1 METKHILSSFDDDLN
16 KLNNSLLKLG
26 NGALDQFEKC
36 INNFGTQNL
45 EDIEKVVR
53 ADKVLD
59 DLDDKVQ
66 KYGFEIIALRAPQ
79 AADLRRVI
87 VALKIATIFERIG
100 DYSRNISNRTKLLV
114 EMKYTDL
121 PGVNIGKM
129 GQKTQTMLEDV
140 LESYVNQDDKLAIKV
155 RNSDVRI
162 DKMHTQYYLEIV
174 ASMQRSKKLAPIG
187 AHLLFIAKNIE
198 RVADYVTD
206 IAEQVYFLVN
216 GKVLSDI
223 RPKADE
229 TSTRIPD

>member
-1 METKHILSSFDDDLN
+1 MENKHILSSFDDDLK
-16 KLNNSLLKLG
+16 KLNDNLLKLG
-26 NGALDQFEKC
+26 NGALTNFDSC
-36 INNFGTQNL
+36 IDNFGTQ
-45 EDIEKVVR
+45 DIVEI
-53 ADKVLD
+53 DKVINGDIILD
-59 DLDDKVQ
+59 ELDDKVQ
-66 KYGFEIIALRAPQ
+66 KLGFEIIALRAPQ

-100 DYSRNISNRTKLLV
+100 DYSRNISNRTKLLI
-114 EMKYTDL
+114 ELNYSDL

-129 GQKTQTMLEDV
+129 GQKTLTMIEDV
-140 LESYVNQDDKLAIKV
+140 IESYTNEDDKLAVKV
-155 RNSDVRI
+155 RNSDVKI

-174 ASMQRSKKLAPIG
+174 ASMQRNKKLAPTG

-216 GKVLSDI
+216 GKVLSDE

-229 TSTRIPD
+229 SSLIIPE

>member
-1 METKHILSSFDDDLN
+1 MENKHILSSFDDDLK
-16 KLNNSLLKLG
+16 KLNDNLLKLG
-26 NGALDQFEKC
+26 NGALNNFDNC
-36 INNFGTQNL
+36 INNFGTQDL
-45 EDIEKVVR
+45 DEIEKVING
-53 ADKVLD
+53 DTVLD
-59 DLDDKVQ
+59 ELDDKVQ
-66 KYGFEIIALRAPQ
+66 KIGFEIIALRAPQ
-79 AADLRRVI
+79 AADLRRII

-100 DYSRNISNRTKLLV
+100 DYSRNISNRTKILIDL
-114 EMKYTDL
+114 KFSDL

-129 GQKTQTMLEDV
+129 GQKTLTMMEDII
-140 LESYVNQDDKLAIKV
+140 EAYVNEDDKLAVKV
-155 RNSDVRI
+155 RNSDVKI

-174 ASMQRSKKLAPIG
+174 ASMQRNKKLAPTG

-229 TSTRIPD
+229 SSLIIPE

>member
-1 METKHILSSFDDDLN
+1 MESKHILSSFDDDLN
-16 KLNNSLLKLG
+16 KLNNNLLKLG

-45 EDIEKVVR
+45 EDIEEVIS

-59 DLDDKVQ
+59 NLDDKVQ
-66 KYGFEIIALRAPQ
+66 KNGFEIIALRAPQ

-87 VALKIATIFERIG
+87 VALKIATILERIG
-100 DYSRNISNRTKLLV
+100 DYSRNISNRTKLLI

-129 GQKTQTMLEDV
+129 GQKTLTMLEDV
-140 LESYVNQDDKLAIKV
+140 IEAYDNQDDKLAIKV
-155 RNSDVRI
+155 RNSDVKI

-174 ASMQRSKKLAPIG
+174 ASMQRNKNLAPIG

-216 GKVLSDI
+216 GSVLTDE

-229 TSTRIPD
+229 TSLIIPE

>member
-1 METKHILSSFDDDLN
+1 MESKHILSSYDDDLN
-16 KLNNSLLKLG
+16 KLNNNLLKLG

-36 INNFGTQNL
+36 INNYGTQNL
-45 EDIEKVVR
+45 EDIEKVIS
-53 ADKVLD
+53 ADKILD

-66 KYGFEIIALRAPQ
+66 KNGFEIIALRAPQ

-87 VALKIATIFERIG
+87 VALKIATILERIG
-100 DYSRNISNRTKLLV
+100 DYSRNISNRTKLLI

-129 GQKTQTMLEDV
+129 GQKTLTMMEDV
-140 LESYVNQDDKLAIKV
+140 IEAYVNGDDKLAVKV
-155 RNSDVRI
+155 RNSDVKI

-174 ASMQRSKKLAPIG
+174 ASMQRNKKLAPTG

-206 IAEQVYFLVN
+206 IAEQIYFLVN
-216 GKVLSDI
+216 GTVLSDE

-229 TSTRIPD
+229 TSLIIPE

>member
-1 METKHILSSFDDDLN
+1 MESKHILSSFDDDLN
-16 KLNNSLLKLG
+16 KLNNNLLKLG

-36 INNFGTQNL
+36 INNYGTQNL
-45 EDIEKVVR
+45 EDIEKVIS
-53 ADKVLD
+53 ADKILD

-66 KYGFEIIALRAPQ
+66 KNGFEIIALRAPQ

-87 VALKIATIFERIG
+87 VALKIATILERIG
-100 DYSRNISNRTKLLV
+100 DYSRNISNRTKLLI

-129 GQKTQTMLEDV
+129 GQKTLTMMEDV
-140 LESYVNQDDKLAIKV
+140 IEAYVNGDDKLAVKV
-155 RNSDVRI
+155 RNSDVKI

-174 ASMQRSKKLAPIG
+174 ASMQRNKKLAPTG

-216 GKVLSDI
+216 GTVLSDE

-229 TSTRIPD
+229 TSLIIPE

>member
-1 METKHILSSFDDDLN
+1 MENKHILSSFDDDLK
-16 KLNNSLLKLG
+16 KLNDNLLKLG
-26 NGALDQFEKC
+26 NGAFTNFDSC
-36 INNFGTQNL
+36 INNFGTQ
-45 EDIEKVVR
+45 DIIEI
-53 ADKVLD
+53 DKVINGDIILD
-59 DLDDKVQ
+59 ELDDKVQ
-66 KYGFEIIALRAPQ
+66 KLGFEIIALRAPQ

-100 DYSRNISNRTKLLV
+100 DYSRNISNRTKLLI
-114 EMKYTDL
+114 ELNYSDL

-129 GQKTQTMLEDV
+129 GQKTLTMIEDV
-140 LESYVNQDDKLAIKV
+140 IESYTNEDDKLAVKV
-155 RNSDVRI
+155 RNSDVKI

-174 ASMQRSKKLAPIG
+174 ASMQRNKKLAPTG

-216 GKVLSDI
+216 GKVLSDE

-229 TSTRIPD
+229 SSLIIPE

>member
-1 METKHILSSFDDDLN
+1 MESKHILSSFDDDLN
-16 KLNNSLLKLG
+16 KLNNNLLKLG

-36 INNFGTQNL
+36 INNYGTQNL
-45 EDIEKVVR
+45 EDIEKVIS
-53 ADKVLD
+53 ADKILD

-66 KYGFEIIALRAPQ
+66 KNGFEIIALRAPQ

-87 VALKIATIFERIG
+87 VALKIATILERIG
-100 DYSRNISNRTKLLV
+100 DYSRNISNRTKLLI

-129 GQKTQTMLEDV
+129 GQKTLTMMEDV
-140 LESYVNQDDKLAIKV
+140 IEAYVNGDDKLAVKV
-155 RNSDVRI
+155 RNSDVKI

-174 ASMQRSKKLAPIG
+174 ASMQRNKKLAPTG

-206 IAEQVYFLVN
+206 IAEQIYFLVN
-216 GKVLSDI
+216 GTVLSDE

-229 TSTRIPD
+229 TSLIIPE

>member
-1 METKHILSSFDDDLN
+1 MESKHILSSFDDDLN
-16 KLNNSLLKLG
+16 KLNNNLLKLG

-36 INNFGTQNL
+36 INNYGTQNL
-45 EDIEKVVR
+45 EDIEKVIS
-53 ADKVLD
+53 ADKILD

-66 KYGFEIIALRAPQ
+66 KNGFEIIALRAPQ

-87 VALKIATIFERIG
+87 VALKIATILERIG
-100 DYSRNISNRTKLLV
+100 DYSRNISNRTKLLI

-129 GQKTQTMLEDV
+129 GQKTLTMMEDV
-140 LESYVNQDDKLAIKV
+140 IEAYVNGDDKLAVKV
-155 RNSDVRI
+155 RNSDVKI

-174 ASMQRSKKLAPIG
+174 ASMQRNKKLAPTG

-216 GKVLSDI
+216 GSILTDE

-229 TSTRIPD
+229 TSLIIPE

>member
-79 AADLRRVI
+79 AAELRRVI

-174 ASMQRSKKLAPIG
+174 ASMQRSKNLAPIG

>member
-1 METKHILSSFDDDLN
+1 MESKHILSSFDDDLN
-16 KLNNSLLKLG
+16 KLNNNLLKLG
-26 NGALDQFEKC
+26 NGALVQFEKC
-36 INNFGTQNL
+36 INNYGTQNL
-45 EDIEKVVR
+45 EDIEKVIS
-53 ADKVLD
+53 ADKILD

-66 KYGFEIIALRAPQ
+66 KNGFEIIALRAPQ

-87 VALKIATIFERIG
+87 VALKIATILERIG
-100 DYSRNISNRTKLLV
+100 DYSRNISNRTKLLI

-129 GQKTQTMLEDV
+129 GQKTLTMMEDV
-140 LESYVNQDDKLAIKV
+140 IEAYENGDDKLAVKV
-155 RNSDVRI
+155 RNSDVKI

-174 ASMQRSKKLAPIG
+174 ASMQRNKKLAPTG

-206 IAEQVYFLVN
+206 IAEQIYFLVN
-216 GKVLSDI
+216 GTVLSDE

-229 TSTRIPD
+229 TSLIIPE

>member
-1 METKHILSSFDDDLN
+1 MENKHILSSFDDDLK
-16 KLNNSLLKLG
+16 KLNDNLLKLG
-26 NGALDQFEKC
+26 NGALTNFDSC
-36 INNFGTQNL
+36 INNFGTQ
-45 EDIEKVVR
+45 DIIEI
-53 ADKVLD
+53 DKVINGDIILD
-59 DLDDKVQ
+59 ELDDKVQ
-66 KYGFEIIALRAPQ
+66 KLGFEIIALRAPQ

-100 DYSRNISNRTKLLV
+100 DYSRNISNRTKLLI
-114 EMKYTDL
+114 ELNYSDL

-129 GQKTQTMLEDV
+129 GQKTLTMIEDV
-140 LESYVNQDDKLAIKV
+140 IESYTNEDDKLAVKV
-155 RNSDVRI
+155 RNSDVKI

-174 ASMQRSKKLAPIG
+174 ALMQRNKKLAPTG

-216 GKVLSDI
+216 GKVLSDE

-229 TSTRIPD
+229 SSLIIPE

>member
-1 METKHILSSFDDDLN
+1 MESKHILSSFDDDLN
-16 KLNNSLLKLG
+16 KLNNNLLKLG

-36 INNFGTQNL
+36 INNYGTQNL
-45 EDIEKVVR
+45 EDIEKVIS
-53 ADKVLD
+53 ADKLLD

-66 KYGFEIIALRAPQ
+66 KNGFEIIALRAPQ

-87 VALKIATIFERIG
+87 VALKIATILERIG
-100 DYSRNISNRTKLLV
+100 DYSRNISNRTKLLI

-129 GQKTQTMLEDV
+129 GQKTLTMMEDV
-140 LESYVNQDDKLAIKV
+140 IEAYVNGDDKLAVKV
-155 RNSDVRI
+155 RNSDVKI

-174 ASMQRSKKLAPIG
+174 ASMQRNKKLAPTG

-206 IAEQVYFLVN
+206 IAEQIYFLVN
-216 GKVLSDI
+216 GTVLSDE

-229 TSTRIPD
+229 TSLIIPE

>member
-1 METKHILSSFDDDLN
+1 MENKHILSSFDDDLK
-16 KLNNSLLKLG
+16 KLNDNLLKLG
-26 NGALDQFEKC
+26 NGALTNFDSC
-36 INNFGTQNL
+36 INNFGTQ
-45 EDIEKVVR
+45 DIIEI
-53 ADKVLD
+53 DKVINGDIILD
-59 DLDDKVQ
+59 ELDDKVQ
-66 KYGFEIIALRAPQ
+66 KLGFEIIALRAPQ

-100 DYSRNISNRTKLLV
+100 DYSRNISNRTKLLI
-114 EMKYTDL
+114 ELNYSDL

-129 GQKTQTMLEDV
+129 GQKTLTMIEDV
-140 LESYVNQDDKLAIKV
+140 IESYTNEDDKLAVKV
-155 RNSDVRI
+155 RNSDIKI

-174 ASMQRSKKLAPIG
+174 ASMQRNKKLAPTG

-216 GKVLSDI
+216 GKVLSDE

-229 TSTRIPD
+229 SSLIIPE

>member
-1 METKHILSSFDDDLN
+1 MENKHILSSFDDDLK
-16 KLNNSLLKLG
+16 KLNDNLLKLG
-26 NGALDQFEKC
+26 NGALTNFDSC
-36 INNFGTQNL
+36 INNFGTQ
-45 EDIEKVVR
+45 DIIEI
-53 ADKVLD
+53 DKVINGDIILD
-59 DLDDKVQ
+59 ELDDKVQ
-66 KYGFEIIALRAPQ
+66 KLGFEIIALRAPQ

-100 DYSRNISNRTKLLV
+100 DYSRNISNRTKLLI
-114 EMKYTDL
+114 ELNYSDL

-129 GQKTQTMLEDV
+129 GQKTLTMIEDV
-140 LESYVNQDDKLAIKV
+140 IESYTNEDDKLAVKV
-155 RNSDVRI
+155 RNSDVKI

-174 ASMQRSKKLAPIG
+174 ASMQRNKKLAPTG

-216 GKVLSDI
+216 GKVLSDL

-229 TSTRIPD
+229 SSLIIPK

>member
-1 METKHILSSFDDDLN
+1 MESKHILSSFDDDLN
-16 KLNNSLLKLG
+16 KLNNNLLKLG

-36 INNFGTQNL
+36 INNYGTQNL
-45 EDIEKVVR
+45 EDIEKVIS
-53 ADKVLD
+53 ADKILD

-66 KYGFEIIALRAPQ
+66 KNGFEIIALRAPQ

-87 VALKIATIFERIG
+87 VALKIATILERIG
-100 DYSRNISNRTKLLV
+100 DYSRNISNRTKLLI

-129 GQKTQTMLEDV
+129 GQKTLTMMEDV
-140 LESYVNQDDKLAIKV
+140 IEAFVNGDDKLAVKV
-155 RNSDVRI
+155 RNSDVKI

-174 ASMQRSKKLAPIG
+174 ASMQRNKKLAPTG

-206 IAEQVYFLVN
+206 IAEQIYFLVN
-216 GKVLSDI
+216 GTVLSDE

-229 TSTRIPD
+229 TSLIIPE

>member
-1 METKHILSSFDDDLN
+1 MESKHILSSYDDDLN
-16 KLNNSLLKLG
+16 KLNNNLLKLG

-36 INNFGTQNL
+36 INNYGTQNL
-45 EDIEKVVR
+45 EDIEKVIS
-53 ADKVLD
+53 ADKILD

-66 KYGFEIIALRAPQ
+66 KNGFEIIALRAPQ
-79 AADLRRVI
+79 AVDLRRVI
-87 VALKIATIFERIG
+87 VALKIATILERIG
-100 DYSRNISNRTKLLV
+100 DYSRNISNRTKLLI

-129 GQKTQTMLEDV
+129 GQKTLTMMEDV
-140 LESYVNQDDKLAIKV
+140 IEAYVNGDDKLAVKV
-155 RNSDVRI
+155 RNSDVKI

-174 ASMQRSKKLAPIG
+174 ASMQRNKKLAPTG

-216 GKVLSDI
+216 GTVLSDE

-229 TSTRIPD
+229 TSLIIPE

>member
-1 METKHILSSFDDDLN
+1 MESKHILSSFDDDLN
-16 KLNNSLLKLG
+16 KLNTNLLKLG

-36 INNFGTQNL
+36 INNYGTQNL
-45 EDIEKVVR
+45 EDIEKVIS
-53 ADKVLD
+53 ADKILD

-66 KYGFEIIALRAPQ
+66 KNGFEIIALRAPQ

-87 VALKIATIFERIG
+87 VALKIATILERIG
-100 DYSRNISNRTKLLV
+100 DYSRNISNRTKLLI

-129 GQKTQTMLEDV
+129 GQKTLTMMEDV
-140 LESYVNQDDKLAIKV
+140 IEAYVNGDDKLAVKV
-155 RNSDVRI
+155 RNSDVKI

-174 ASMQRSKKLAPIG
+174 ASMQRNKKLAPTG

-216 GKVLSDI
+216 GSVLTDE

-229 TSTRIPD
+229 TSLIIP

>member
-1 METKHILSSFDDDLN
+1 MENKHILSSFDDDLK
-16 KLNNSLLKLG
+16 KLNDNLLKLG
-26 NGALDQFEKC
+26 NGALTNFDSC
-36 INNFGTQNL
+36 INNFGTQ
-45 EDIEKVVR
+45 DIIEI
-53 ADKVLD
+53 DKVINGDIILD
-59 DLDDKVQ
+59 ELDDKVQ
-66 KYGFEIIALRAPQ
+66 KLGFEIIALRAPQ

-100 DYSRNISNRTKLLV
+100 DYSRNISNRTKLLI
-114 EMKYTDL
+114 ELNYSDL

-129 GQKTQTMLEDV
+129 GQKTLTMMEDV
-140 LESYVNQDDKLAIKV
+140 IESYTNEDDKLAVKV
-155 RNSDVRI
+155 RNSDVKI

-174 ASMQRSKKLAPIG
+174 ASMQRNKKLAPTG

-216 GKVLSDI
+216 GKVLSDE

-229 TSTRIPD
+229 SSLIIPE

>member
-1 METKHILSSFDDDLN
+1 METKHILSSFDDDLK
-16 KLNNSLLKLG
+16 KLNDNLLKLS
-26 NGALDQFEKC
+26 NGALNNFDSC
-36 INNFGTQNL
+36 INNFGTQDIV
-45 EDIEKVVR
+45 EIEKVING
-53 ADKVLD
+53 DKILD
-59 DLDDKVQ
+59 ELDDKVQ
-66 KYGFEIIALRAPQ
+66 KLGFEIIALRAPQ

-100 DYSRNISNRTKLLV
+100 DYSRNISNRTKLLIDL
-114 EMKYTDL
+114 KYSDL

-129 GQKTQTMLEDV
+129 GQKTLTMIEDV
-140 LESYVNQDDKLAIKV
+140 IESYTNEDDKLAVKV
-155 RNSDVRI
+155 RNSDVKI

-174 ASMQRSKKLAPIG
+174 ASMQRNKKLAPTG

-216 GKVLSDI
+216 GKVLSDE

-229 TSTRIPD
+229 SSFIIPD

>member
-1 METKHILSSFDDDLN
+1 MESKHILSSFDDDLN
-16 KLNNSLLKLG
+16 KLNNNLLKLG

-36 INNFGTQNL
+36 INNYGTQNL
-45 EDIEKVVR
+45 EDIEKVIS
-53 ADKVLD
+53 ADKILD

-66 KYGFEIIALRAPQ
+66 KNGFEIIALRAPQ
-79 AADLRRVI
+79 AVDLRRVI
-87 VALKIATIFERIG
+87 VALKIATILERIG
-100 DYSRNISNRTKLLV
+100 DYSRNISNRTKLLI

-129 GQKTQTMLEDV
+129 GQKTLTMMEDV
-140 LESYVNQDDKLAIKV
+140 IEAYVNGDDKLAVKV
-155 RNSDVRI
+155 RNSDVKI

-174 ASMQRSKKLAPIG
+174 ASMQRNKKLAPTG

-206 IAEQVYFLVN
+206 IAEQIYFLVN
-216 GKVLSDI
+216 GTVLSDE

-229 TSTRIPD
+229 TSLIIPE

>member
-45 EDIEKVVR
+45 EDIEKVVS

-216 GKVLSDI
+216 GKVLSDV

>member
-1 METKHILSSFDDDLN
+1 MENTHIHSSFDNDLN
-16 KLNNSLLKLG
+16 KLNDNLLKLG
-26 NGALDQFEKC
+26 NTALEQFDNC

-45 EDIEKVVR
+45 EEIEKVVGG
-53 ADKVLD
+53 DTILD

-66 KYGFEIIALRAPQ
+66 KLGFEIIALRAPQ
-79 AADLRRVI
+79 AADLRRII

-100 DYSRNISNRTKLLV
+100 DYSRNISNRTKLLI
-114 EMKYTDL
+114 ELNYSDL

-129 GQKTQTMLEDV
+129 GQKTLTMMEDV
-140 LESYVNQDDKLAIKV
+140 IESYINEDDKLAVKV
-155 RNSDVRI
+155 RNSDVKI

-174 ASMQRSKKLAPIG
+174 ASMQRNKKLAPTG

-216 GKVLSDI
+216 GNVLSDH

-229 TSTRIPD
+229 SSLIIPE

>member
-1 METKHILSSFDDDLN
+1 MESKHILSSFDDDLN
-16 KLNNSLLKLG
+16 KLNNNLLKLG
-26 NGALDQFEKC
+26 NGALHQFEKC
-36 INNFGTQNL
+36 INNYGTQNL
-45 EDIEKVVR
+45 EDIEKVIS
-53 ADKVLD
+53 ADKILD

-66 KYGFEIIALRAPQ
+66 KNGFEIIALRAPQ

-87 VALKIATIFERIG
+87 VALKIATILERIG
-100 DYSRNISNRTKLLV
+100 DYSRNISNRTKLLI

-129 GQKTQTMLEDV
+129 GQKTLTMMEDV
-140 LESYVNQDDKLAIKV
+140 IEAYVNGDDKLAVKV
-155 RNSDVRI
+155 RNSDVKI

-174 ASMQRSKKLAPIG
+174 ASMQRNKKLAPTG

-206 IAEQVYFLVN
+206 IAEQIYFLVN
-216 GKVLSDI
+216 GTVLSDE

-229 TSTRIPD
+229 TSLIIPE

>member
-1 METKHILSSFDDDLN
+1 MESKHILSSFDDDLN
-16 KLNNSLLKLG
+16 KLNNNLLKLG

-36 INNFGTQNL
+36 INNYGTQDL
-45 EDIEKVVR
+45 EDIEKVIS
-53 ADKVLD
+53 ADKILD

-66 KYGFEIIALRAPQ
+66 KNGFEIIALKAPQ

-87 VALKIATIFERIG
+87 VALKIATILERIG
-100 DYSRNISNRTKLLV
+100 DYSRNISNRTKLLI

-129 GQKTQTMLEDV
+129 GQKTLTMMEDV
-140 LESYVNQDDKLAIKV
+140 IEAYVNGDDKLAVKV
-155 RNSDVRI
+155 RNSDVKI

-174 ASMQRSKKLAPIG
+174 ASMQRNKKLAPTG

-206 IAEQVYFLVN
+206 IAEQIYFLVN
-216 GKVLSDI
+216 GTVLSDE

-229 TSTRIPD
+229 TSLIIPE

>member
-1 METKHILSSFDDDLN
+1 MESKHILSSFDDDLN
-16 KLNNSLLKLG
+16 KLNNNLLKLG

-36 INNFGTQNL
+36 INNYGTQDL
-45 EDIEKVVR
+45 EDIEKVIS
-53 ADKVLD
+53 ADKILD

-66 KYGFEIIALRAPQ
+66 KNGFEIIALRAPQ

-87 VALKIATIFERIG
+87 VALKIATILERIG
-100 DYSRNISNRTKLLV
+100 DYSRNISNRTKLLI

-129 GQKTQTMLEDV
+129 GQKTLTMMEDV
-140 LESYVNQDDKLAIKV
+140 IEAYVNGDDKLAVKV
-155 RNSDVRI
+155 RNSDVKV

-174 ASMQRSKKLAPIG
+174 ASMQRNKKLAPTG

-206 IAEQVYFLVN
+206 IAEQIYFLVN
-216 GKVLSDI
+216 GTVLSDE

-229 TSTRIPD
+229 TSLIIPE

>member
-1 METKHILSSFDDDLN
+1 MENKHILSSFDDDLK
-16 KLNNSLLKLG
+16 KLNDNLLKLG
-26 NGALDQFEKC
+26 NGALTNFDSC
-36 INNFGTQNL
+36 INNFGTQ
-45 EDIEKVVR
+45 DIIEI
-53 ADKVLD
+53 DKVINADIILD
-59 DLDDKVQ
+59 ELDDKVQ
-66 KYGFEIIALRAPQ
+66 KLGFEIIALRAPQ

-100 DYSRNISNRTKLLV
+100 DYSRNISNRTKLLI
-114 EMKYTDL
+114 ELNYSDL

-129 GQKTQTMLEDV
+129 GQKTLTMIEDV
-140 LESYVNQDDKLAIKV
+140 IESYTNEDDKLAVKV
-155 RNSDVRI
+155 RNSDVKI

-174 ASMQRSKKLAPIG
+174 ASMQRNKKLAPTG

-216 GKVLSDI
+216 GKVLSDE

-229 TSTRIPD
+229 SSLIIPE